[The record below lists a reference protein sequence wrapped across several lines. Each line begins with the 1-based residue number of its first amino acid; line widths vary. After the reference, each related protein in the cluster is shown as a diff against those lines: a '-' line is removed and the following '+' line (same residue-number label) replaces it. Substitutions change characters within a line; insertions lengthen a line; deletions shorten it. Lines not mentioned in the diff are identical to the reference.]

1 VTNALT
7 VQSVNGPAVT
17 VIDGSNTVSCAYL
30 TDGTVLSGFT
40 VTHGY
45 GYSQGSGVSFAS
57 SLDPSGYPLP
67 QSAQVINCLVNGNYT
82 IHSGGG
88 IFQGI
93 VSNSV
98 ISYNLCLADTGG
110 GALSCVIYNSTLSYN
125 HGSASS
131 AFPAGGAAFSNL
143 KGCLIFSNVPNGVG
157 ASALNNC
164 LVISNQG
171 SGAVFCYLTNCTVC
185 GNSAYGVNS
194 GRFGANSL
202 INNSIVY
209 YNNSVYGNFYY
220 LTTMNNSCST
230 PLPYYGSGNIT
241 NTPLFVNMA
250 AGDFH
255 LASNS
260 PCINAGNNSFVA
272 GTTDYDGNPRI
283 IGGTVDIGA
292 YEFQSPS
299 SILSYA
305 WAQLYNL
312 TTDGSADFTDSD
324 ADGLNNWQEWIAGT
338 NPTNTSSVLKM
349 YFPSNT
355 LLGLKVSWQSVS
367 GKIYFLQR
375 TADLAAQSG
384 FSTLQNNLYG
394 QTGTTAYTDIT
405 ASNGGPYFYRVGLQ
419 Q

>member
-1 VTNALT
+1 MTDTMKLQPEDFIPTRYSLLSRLQDWDDQDSWKNFFDTYWRLIYSIALKSGLTDAEAQDVVQETIICVAKDIQKFKRDRKFGSFKGWLRNLTRWRIADQLRKREPNALGEN
-7 VQSVNGPAVT
+7 VSP
-17 VIDGSNTVSCAYL
+17 DENT
-30 TDGTVLSGFT
+30 
-40 VTHGY
+40 
-45 GYSQGSGVSFAS
+45 
-57 SLDPSGYPLP
+57 SLPKLAEIPDP
-67 QSAQVINCLVNGNYT
+67 V
-82 IHSGGG
+82 
-88 IFQGI
+88 
-93 VSNSV
+93 
-98 ISYNLCLADTGG
+98 
-110 GALSCVIYNSTLSYN
+110 
-125 HGSASS
+125 
-131 AFPAGGAAFSNL
+131 
-143 KGCLIFSNVPNGVG
+143 
-157 ASALNNC
+157 
-164 LVISNQG
+164 
-171 SGAVFCYLTNCTVC
+171 
-185 GNSAYGVNS
+185 
-194 GRFGANSL
+194 
-202 INNSIVY
+202 
-209 YNNSVYGNFYY
+209 
-220 LTTMNNSCST
+220 T
-230 PLPYYGSGNIT
+230 PLPYYGSGNNT

-312 TTDGSADFTDSD
+312 PTDGSADFKDPD

-338 NPTNTSSVLKM
+338 NPTNPSSVLKM
-349 YFPSNT
+349 YSPSNT
-355 LLGLKVSWQSVS
+355 LSGLKVSWQSVS

-384 FSTLQNNLYG
+384 FSTLQNNLSG

-405 ASNGGPYFYRVGLQ
+405 ATNGGSYFYRVGLQ